1 MIANTGYLWTPQVE
15 FDTFMSHSS
24 AAEVG
29 TTRASIIRTSKMYA
43 AKGVSNHYN
52 EYEEFHQHEVEA
64 HISASFMEM
73 SGMEK
78 IDAKSVVQ
86 Y

>member
-1 MIANTGYLWTPQVE
+1 
-15 FDTFMSHSS
+15 MSHSS

-29 TTRASIIRTSKMYA
+29 TTRASINRTSKTNA

-52 EYEEFHQHEVEA
+52 EYKEFHQREVEA
-64 HISASFMEM
+64 HICASFMEM

-78 IDAKSVVQ
+78 IDGKSIVQ
-86 Y
+86 N

>member
-1 MIANTGYLWTPQVE
+1 
-15 FDTFMSHSS
+15 
-24 AAEVG
+24 
-29 TTRASIIRTSKMYA
+29 MYA

-78 IDAKSVVQ
+78 IGGKSVVQ